1 MESDPDIKHLMDICF
16 RLEGLTMTHA
26 SKHAAGVVISPEPLR
41 DVLPLYIP
49 SKTNELVTQYAMT
62 ELETLGYLKMDFLG
76 LTNLTVIDRALDAI
90 KRNHNVAIDLDKLP
104 LNDKK
109 TFELLA
115 QGKTSCVFQFESSG
129 IKEVL
134 YKLQPTKFEDLIA
147 VNALYRPGPL
157 GSGMVDDFID
167 RRHGRKKTT
176 YLFKELEPILN
187 ETYGVIVY
195 QEQVMKIAS
204 AIAGYSLGSADI
216 LRRAMGKKKV
226 EVMAEQKK
234 LFLQGAEKN
243 NFASKKAGELF

>member
-16 RLEGLTMTHA
+16 RLEGLTRHA
-26 SKHAAGVVISPEPLR
+26 SKHAAGVVISPEPLH

-76 LTNLTVIDRALDAI
+76 LTNLTVINQALDAI
-90 KRNHNVAIDLDKLP
+90 KRNHGVTINLDTLHLDDP
-104 LNDKK
+104 A
-109 TFELLA
+109 TFALLA

-157 GSGMVDDFID
+157 GSGMVDDFIE
-167 RRHGRKKTT
+167 RRHGRKNN
-176 YLFKELEPILN
+176 L
-187 ETYGVIVY
+187 
-195 QEQVMKIAS
+195 
-204 AIAGYSLGSADI
+204 SLQ
-216 LRRAMGKKKV
+216 RT
-226 EVMAEQKK
+226 
-234 LFLQGAEKN
+234 
-243 NFASKKAGELF
+243 